1 MLPLA
6 KFIGDTP
13 FDPDELNRES
23 RCLRPG
29 VFDRERESRERTAS
43 IMLPTDRY
51 PVQLSI
57 AGRQF
62 ALLKSPSAKRP
73 QLESVQQRATK
84 NQQLTH
90 TFVSGF
96 SSKLN
101 GLISLHTL
109 VPKLEGGEIAMA
121 NFRALVSGA
130 AKTRPSALKR
140 ADDLNIDPRSALAV
154 QHAGEHGDT
163 LLGECVGRGAA
174 RAAPA

>member
-43 IMLPTDRY
+43 IMLPTY
-51 PVQLSI
+51 QYLVQLSI

-96 SSKLN
+96 SPKLN
-101 GLISLHTL
+101 PRKRLHTL
-109 VPKLEGGEIAMA
+109 VPKLEGGAKSQHRIFEDAVCG
-121 NFRALVSGA
+121 NQQFRSGA
-130 AKTRPSALKR
+130 VT
-140 ADDLNIDPRSALAV
+140 IRSGCSGKNKK
-154 QHAGEHGDT
+154 AG
-163 LLGECVGRGAA
+163 L
-174 RAAPA
+174 

>member
-13 FDPDELNRES
+13 FDPDELNREL

-101 GLISLHTL
+101 ALISLHTV
-109 VPKLEGGEIAMA
+109 VPKLEGGQNRCTEFSRM
-121 NFRALVSGA
+121 
-130 AKTRPSALKR
+130 
-140 ADDLNIDPRSALAV
+140 RSAS
-154 QHAGEHGDT
+154 T
-163 LLGECVGRGAA
+163 SNVGLVR
-174 RAAPA
+174 